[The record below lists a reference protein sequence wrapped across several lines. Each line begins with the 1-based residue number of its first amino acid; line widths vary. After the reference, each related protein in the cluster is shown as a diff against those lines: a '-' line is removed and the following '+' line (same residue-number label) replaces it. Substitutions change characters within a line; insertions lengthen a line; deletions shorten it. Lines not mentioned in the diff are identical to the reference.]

1 MILQNP
7 MQVGT
12 STIQNTYGA
21 ILSTANKAAN
31 TTPTIA
37 ASEYAVQPAAS
48 SPVLSAFFQTLSQI
62 NQEQTSSNPQNL
74 VAGNPNSIAAQVA
87 SNLPIQGQLPS
98 NDATSALQA
107 FTYALFQNLQTSTP
121 STATAATQ
129 STTPSKSN
137 PPAGGLTPLFPAISG
152 NNTNYLNNL
161 PLRLNSLSAAVK
173 SGGSSQMTL
182 DGLKAS
188 FASLMTSLNSGSS
201 ASATNSVDAAQLAS
215 FIDKMSQNLKNQNV
229 TSIQSTGSLL
239 DTKA

>member
-21 ILSTANKAAN
+21 ILSTANKTAN
-31 TTPTIA
+31 TTPTNA
-37 ASEYAVQPAAS
+37 VSEYAVQPAAS

-62 NQEQTSSNPQNL
+62 NQEQTSSNSQNL
-74 VAGNPNSIAAQVA
+74 IAGNPNSIAAQVA

-121 STATAATQ
+121 ST
-129 STTPSKSN
+129 TTPSTSN
-137 PPAGGLTPLFPAISG
+137 PPAAGLTPLSLAISG

-173 SGGSSQMTL
+173 SGGSSPMTL

-188 FASLMTSLNSGSS
+188 FASLMTSLNTGSN